1 MKSFTLA
8 ESLGM
13 LAAERAANCP
23 TAQGRAAWREIAPIV
38 QPDPPDLVAQL
49 EAKIA
54 AMLAIPPIEPPPKKE
69 RKPRFRNGM
78 CAFAQWEAGKGA
90 ADF

>member
-13 LAAERAANCP
+13 LAAERATNCS
-23 TAQGRAAWREIAPIV
+23 TAQGRAAWREIIPIV
-38 QPDPPDLVAQL
+38 QPDPPDLAAQL

-54 AMLAIPPIEPPPKKE
+54 AMLAIPPVEPPQKE
-69 RKPRFRNGM
+69 QKPRFRNGM
-78 CAFAQWEAGKGA
+78 EALAQWETGDGA